1 LTGLG
6 MEPMIQPVIIGPS
19 GHSTGNSFNLTFT
32 GEITV
37 LAEVGELTAE
47 RKFTPK
53 SEW

>member
-19 GHSTGNSFNLTFT
+19 GHSSNTFT
-32 GEITV
+32 HTFRGEITV

-47 RKFTPK
+47 RKITPK
-53 SEW
+53 GG